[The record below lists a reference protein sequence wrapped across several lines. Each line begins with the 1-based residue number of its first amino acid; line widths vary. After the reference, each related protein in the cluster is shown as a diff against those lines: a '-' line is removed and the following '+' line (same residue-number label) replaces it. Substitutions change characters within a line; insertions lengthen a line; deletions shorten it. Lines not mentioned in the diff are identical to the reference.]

1 MSSISIWDGEDTL
14 AGVIW
19 ILTSVGAV
27 NWGLLEF
34 FDYNAV
40 ESIGTALGVPIVAT
54 VVYGGVAVAGL
65 ITLADH
71 MGMFD
76 VTDVVDS
83 IRGSGDD

>member
-1 MSSISIWDGEDTL
+1 MASIWDGEDTI

-19 ILTSVGAV
+19 ILTSIGSL

-40 ESIGTALGVPIVAT
+40 DELGVALSTPAVAT
-54 VVYGGVAVAGL
+54 AVYAAVAVAGVV
-65 ITLADH
+65 TLADH
-71 MGMFD
+71 MGVYD

-83 IRGSGDD
+83 IRGDDD

>member
-1 MSSISIWDGEDTL
+1 MSSIWDGEDTL

-19 ILTSVGAV
+19 ILTSVGSV

-40 ESIGTALGVPIVAT
+40 DALGTALGEPIVVT
-54 VVYGGVAVAGL
+54 VVYGAVAVAGL

-71 MGMFD
+71 LGAYD
-76 VTDVVDS
+76 VTDFSDM
-83 IRGSGDD
+83 IGGDD

>member
-1 MSSISIWDGEDTL
+1 MSSIWDGEDTL

-71 MGMFD
+71 MGMYD
-76 VTDVVDS
+76 VPDVVDS

>member
-1 MSSISIWDGEDTL
+1 MSSIWDGEDTV

-19 ILTSVGAV
+19 ILASIGSI

-40 ESIGTALGVPIVAT
+40 AELGTALGSTAAAT
-54 VVYGGVAVAGL
+54 IVYGAVAVAGL

-71 MGMFD
+71 LGVYD
-76 VTDVVDS
+76 VTDGS
-83 IRGSGDD
+83 IR